1 MAYCE
6 AHHTDLTLK
15 KKDSKLPVDPT
26 WIEDTNLRVYHLDW
40 QTEVTVSLSLPYK
53 GFLIPPAKSPSWQHT
68 GWRPCLLTAYSAS
81 DQWHFC
87 SFILSWSMLHRVA
100 GAYSCTGTGDT
111 HLQLTLTPK
120 DTSNFKSIEGFSPF
134 FCSNIHHIIVLSS
147 VLGVLLYIWA
157 LFSLRFT
164 TGGKIQH

>member
-1 MAYCE
+1 MAYCG

-68 GWRPCLLTAYSAS
+68 VEDHVCL
-81 DQWHFC
+81 Q
-87 SFILSWSMLHRVA
+87 R
-100 GAYSCTGTGDT
+100 
-111 HLQLTLTPK
+111 
-120 DTSNFKSIEGFSPF
+120 
-134 FCSNIHHIIVLSS
+134 
-147 VLGVLLYIWA
+147 
-157 LFSLRFT
+157 
-164 TGGKIQH
+164 IQHLINDIFVHSSSLDQCFTGLLELIPVLAQGTHTYSSLSHQRTLQTSSLWRLFPTLLFKYSPYHCAQLSTWSTVIYLSTVFFKIYNWR